1 MRHWLRSFALSASS
15 HCCRRPPS
23 PKEVQGAG
31 SEAEL
36 VKEPAH
42 PRRLQAYTSLAGWP
56 REPRRTSR

>member
-1 MRHWLRSFALSASS
+1 MRHWLRVTCLSASS
-15 HCCRRPPS
+15 LCCRRPPS

-36 VKEPAH
+36 VKEAAH
-42 PRRLQAYTSLAGWP
+42 PRRLSLTSLAGWS